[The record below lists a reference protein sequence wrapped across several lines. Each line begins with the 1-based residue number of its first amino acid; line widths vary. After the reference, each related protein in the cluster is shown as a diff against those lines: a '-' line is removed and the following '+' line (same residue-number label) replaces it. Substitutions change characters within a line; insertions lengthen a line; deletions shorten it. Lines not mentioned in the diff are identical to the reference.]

1 MMGRLAPSRAL
12 LVVLAMVVA
21 ALALTACGGGSSSNG
36 SESPVAESEG
46 SGGETG
52 SEESAETAPEESGE
66 EASSESSSGEEG
78 EEETASS
85 GGTPSW
91 CGPEET
97 SFALADE
104 FGDNNWQKITRKE
117 AEDEAAECPSVT
129 EFKYT
134 DGQGNTPKAISDLE
148 GLTAEGTGAIVDF
161 PHDGKVML
169 PAITNAYK
177 AGVTIVPYRVFPGGE
192 AGVNYNNY
200 VSTDF
205 KEAGQL
211 WGEWLMKV
219 LKGKGKVLTLGGP
232 AANSQSTEEYEGMA
246 EAIAGSE
253 IELLGEQP
261 YTVTEWEPAKT
272 QQVISAALAKYPEI
286 DAITTDFGA
295 ALASSFSAFEQ
306 ANREIPAIATEDSNE
321 LGCDQKKDGF
331 PLFTVDSQN
340 WMVRTAVQFAV
351 AEATGGTPPK
361 STVVPQKAFEDS
373 VTGKP
378 NPVQCNEQLTAE
390 AILSAHLPDEQM
402 QEVLE

>member
-12 LVVLAMVVA
+12 FVALAMVVA
-21 ALALTACGGGSSSNG
+21 ALALAACGGGSSSNG
-36 SESPVAESEG
+36 SSESPVAESEG
-46 SGGETG
+46 TGGETASTEEGATGASGGEEAT
-52 SEESAETAPEESGE
+52 SEE
-66 EASSESSSGEEG
+66 SSGEEG
-78 EEETASS
+78 ESQDTSS

-97 SFALADE
+97 SLALADE

-117 AEDEAAECPSVT
+117 AEDEAAECASVT

-232 AANSQSTEEYEGMA
+232 AANSQSTEEYEGLA
-246 EAIAGSE
+246 EAIKGSE

-321 LGCDQKKDGF
+321 LGCHQKKDGF

-351 AEATGGTPPK
+351 AEATGGTPPQ

-378 NPVQCNEQLTAE
+378 HPVQCDESLTAE
-390 AILSAHLPDEQM
+390 AILSAHLPKEQM
-402 QEVLE
+402 EEVLK

>member
-12 LVVLAMVVA
+12 LVALAMVVT
-21 ALALTACGGGSSSNG
+21 ALALAACGGGSSSTG
-36 SESPVAESEG
+36 SSESPVAESEG
-46 SGGETG
+46 SGGEAES
-52 SEESAETAPEESGE
+52 SEEAAPEEAESE
-66 EASSESSSGEEG
+66 ESSGEE
-78 EEETASS
+78 EAESETASS

-104 FGDNNWQKITRKE
+104 FGDNNWQKITKAE

-246 EAIAGSE
+246 EAIEGSE

-321 LGCDQKKDGF
+321 LGCVQKEVGF

-340 WMVRTAVQFAV
+340 WMVRTAIQFAV

-378 NPVQCNEQLTAE
+378 NPVQCNKALTAE

>member
-1 MMGRLAPSRAL
+1 MMGRLALPRAL
-12 LVVLAMVVA
+12 FVALAVVA
-21 ALALTACGGGSSSNG
+21 AAVALAACGGGSSTTGG
-36 SESPVAESEG
+36 SESDSA
-46 SGGETG
+46 SGGEP
-52 SEESAETAPEESGE
+52 APE
-66 EASSESSSGEEG
+66 SETTS
-78 EEETASS
+78 A

-91 CGPEET
+91 CGPEEI
-97 SFALADE
+97 SLALADE

-134 DGQGNTPKAISDLE
+134 DGQGNTPKAIADLE
-148 GLTAEGTGAIVDF
+148 ALTAEGTKAIVDF

-205 KEAGQL
+205 KEAGKL
-211 WGEWLMKV
+211 WGEWLMKI

-246 EAIAGSE
+246 EAIEGSE

-306 ANREIPAIATEDSNE
+306 AGRKIPAIATEDSNE
-321 LGCDQKKDGF
+321 LGCVQKKQGF

-351 AEATGGTPPK
+351 AEATGGTPPS

-378 NPVQCNEQLTAE
+378 HPVQCDESLTAE
-390 AILSAHLPDEQM
+390 AILSAHLPKEQM
-402 QEVLE
+402 EEVLK

>member
-1 MMGRLAPSRAL
+1 MMGRSALPRAIFVALA
-12 LVVLAMVVA
+12 VVAA
-21 ALALTACGGGSSSNG
+21 ALALAACGGGSSSTSS
-36 SESPVAESEG
+36 SESPVSESEGASGGEAG
-46 SGGETG
+46 SGGEAA
-52 SEESAETAPEESGE
+52 SEES
-66 EASSESSSGEEG
+66 SSEEG
-78 EEETASS
+78 ESETASS

-91 CGPEET
+91 CGPEQT
-97 SFALADE
+97 SLALADE

-246 EAIAGSE
+246 EAIEGSE

-321 LGCDQKKDGF
+321 LGCDQKKIGF

-340 WMVRTAVQFAV
+340 WMVRTAIQFAV

-378 NPVQCNEQLTAE
+378 NPVQCNENLTAE
-390 AILSAHLPDEQM
+390 AILSAHLPDQQM

>member
-1 MMGRLAPSRAL
+1 MAPSRAL
-12 LVVLAMVVA
+12 LIALAMVVA
-21 ALALTACGGGSSSNG
+21 ALALAACGGGSSSSG
-36 SESPVAESEG
+36 SSESPVAASEG
-46 SGGETG
+46 TGGETEAGEEGASGGE
-52 SEESAETAPEESGE
+52 
-66 EASSESSSGEEG
+66 EAGGEEG
-78 EEETASS
+78 ESQNTAA
-85 GGTPSW
+85 GGIPSW

-97 SFALADE
+97 SLALADE

-232 AANSQSTEEYEGMA
+232 AANSQSTEEYEGLA
-246 EAIAGSE
+246 EAIEGSE

-286 DAITTDFGA
+286 NAITTDFGA

-331 PLFTVDSQN
+331 PLFTV
-340 WMVRTAVQFAV
+340 
-351 AEATGGTPPK
+351 
-361 STVVPQKAFEDS
+361 
-373 VTGKP
+373 
-378 NPVQCNEQLTAE
+378 
-390 AILSAHLPDEQM
+390 
-402 QEVLE
+402 